1 MSWNEI
7 SVPETAQIYDLPF
20 PAAHIFTVHLACV
33 STLYSLRHTFNIF
46 LVFFSR
52 LVHAITPLEEN
63 KSFLEKVKLGE
74 QLCGISSMSESLLS
88 TSSWGS
94 NCSTAEVT
102 AKKSAE
108 NLHQQKRI
116 CKGTIPLLGSACIWI
131 LNLLAFVQNNF
142 VLIIENFSDRN
153 C

>member
-1 MSWNEI
+1 
-7 SVPETAQIYDLPF
+7 
-20 PAAHIFTVHLACV
+20 
-33 STLYSLRHTFNIF
+33 
-46 LVFFSR
+46 

-116 CKGTIPLLGSACIWI
+116 CKGTIALLGWTISI
-131 LNLLAFVQNNF
+131 LSKFQKRFLSLKTD
-142 VLIIENFSDRN
+142 ENEKKKTPK
-153 C
+153 